1 MHVIFIAPHFPANQR
16 SFVRAL
22 KEIGCRVSGIIDVE
36 YKYVDSEVK
45 SYLDDYEEVP
55 SVTSLD
61 AVTGAVQR
69 LQKRGPWVHYLEAAV
84 EAHVLV
90 CAKVR
95 ERCNI
100 PGLPFDVVE
109 RCRDKVVMKKY
120 LRDRGFP
127 VARDA
132 AVNNAKEA
140 RVASQH
146 VGYPLILK
154 PRSGAGASATYRINS
169 NRDLEW
175 AIKDASLDKYNQE
188 CTIEQFL
195 EGHEGFY
202 DTLTINGKVVFES
215 ISHYYPNVLTAMRT
229 RDVAA
234 QICVTN
240 RVDWDSYDELR
251 LFGRKVISALGI
263 TTAATHMEWF
273 FGNEGLKFSE
283 IACRPPGVS
292 VWDLFCAIND
302 LDLYKMWARAVSGAK
317 LQQRASRRFA
327 GGMISIR
334 PNKDG
339 RVIGYTGME
348 QIQKKYD
355 QCIIKAYLPPKGS
368 ATQPIEAGYRANAWL
383 FVRHPDYDQ
392 LRRMMDDIGNTL
404 KMWAE

>member
-1 MHVIFIAPHFPANQR
+1 MHVIFVAPHFPANQR

-22 KEIGCRVSGIIDVE
+22 KEIGCRVTGIIDVA
-36 YKYVDSEVK
+36 YQYVDSEVK

-61 AVTGAVQR
+61 AVTHAVQKI
-69 LQKRGPWVHYLEAAV
+69 QARGPWVHHLEAAV

-95 ERCNI
+95 EICKI
-100 PGLPFDVVE
+100 PGLPFSVVE
-109 RCRDKVVMKKY
+109 RCRDKVVMKNY
-120 LRDRGFP
+120 LRERGFP

-132 AVNNAKEA
+132 AVNNGKEA
-140 RVASQH
+140 RIAAKK

-154 PRSGAGASATYRINS
+154 PRSGAGASATYRVNS
-169 NRDLEW
+169 NRDLEL
-175 AIKDASLDKYNQE
+175 AIQDAQLDRFNQE

-202 DTLTINGKVVFES
+202 DTITHNGKVIFES
-215 ISHYYPNVLTAMRT
+215 VSHYYPNVLTAMRT

-240 RVDWDSYDELR
+240 RVDWPSYKELR
-251 LFGRKVISALGI
+251 VFGRKVISSLGI

-273 FGNEGLKFSE
+273 FGSEGLKFSE

-302 LDLYKMWARAVSGAK
+302 IDLYKMWARAVSGAQIHQK
-317 LQQRASRRFA
+317 PSRKYA

-339 RVIGYTGME
+339 RVSGYTGIE
-348 QIQKKYD
+348 EIEKRYGHN
-355 QCIIKAYLPPKGS
+355 IIKAYLPPKGS
-368 ATQPIEAGYRANAWL
+368 STQPIEAGYRANAWL
-383 FVRHPDYDQ
+383 FLRHPDYDQ
-392 LRRMMDDIGNTL
+392 LRRMMDDVGNTL
-404 KMWAE
+404 KMWAD

>member
-22 KEIGCRVSGIIDVE
+22 KDIGCRVSGIIDVE

-61 AVTGAVQR
+61 SVTQAVR
-69 LQKRGPWVHYLEAAV
+69 KLQQRGPWVHYLEAAV

-95 ERCNI
+95 EQCSI

-132 AVNNAKEA
+132 AVNNAMEA
-140 RVASQH
+140 RSASKH

-154 PRSGAGASATYRINS
+154 PRSGAGASATYRVNS
-169 NRDLEW
+169 NKDLEW
-175 AIKDASLDKYNQE
+175 AIKDAKLDKYNQE

-202 DTLTINGKVVFES
+202 DTLTVNGKVIFES

-251 LFGRKVISALGI
+251 LFGRKVISSLGI
-263 TTAATHMEWF
+263 TTSATHMEWF

-302 LDLYKMWARAVSGAK
+302 VDLYKMWARAVSGAK
-317 LQQRASRRFA
+317 IQQKPSRKFA

-348 QIQKKYD
+348 QIQEKYH
-355 QCIIKAYLPPKGS
+355 QYIIKAYLPPKGS